1 MDSENDDS
9 LNISINNAQ
18 LNKKKAKLIKIGEC
32 SRFYL
37 YLLGAT
43 ISKLISIF
51 LLGGFKNNMNL
62 FGFSPILKSYN
73 IIQSLYT
80 YIGYIIFSFIFRLC
94 SKHNEITSKKN
105 KLIFIYNN
113 FSKPNY
119 KKFCFQIFLV
129 SFCFAFYYEA
139 INILNSL
146 DFQLLNFWS
155 FETIFTFLLMQKYFK
170 FDIYNHHKCS
180 IYFIIISSSL
190 FILIASLIPVSSG
203 EEEKLN
209 AYQKIKRKF
218 GSYYYS
224 IIIILIYIIISF
236 IFAFSRIFSK
246 ILMQIKNISYYTL
259 IPLISINGLLISVF
273 SYIILN
279 HINLTKNLLQY
290 FDELNSCDKDYK
302 YYLEIFLIYPIF
314 VFIQFIQIYF
324 ELLIIYYLNPNYLLA
339 TYILIYGFTKLV
351 SFVSNNFSNFI
362 SFIFIEMSEIC
373 PVFGYLIFLEILELN
388 FCGLSDNIKRNI
400 KSKSDNEFK
409 ELFIDRI
416 ETIESLNNEIDE
428 EGNNLEDKKMIEM
441 TDKTYNENEYEIYI

>member
-32 SRFYL
+32 LRFYL
-37 YLLGAT
+37 YLLGAL

-94 SKHNEITSKKN
+94 SKHNEITSKKY
-105 KLIFIYNN
+105 KLIFMYNN

-246 ILMQIKNISYYTL
+246 ILMQIKNI
-259 IPLISINGLLISVF
+259 
-273 SYIILN
+273 
-279 HINLTKNLLQY
+279 
-290 FDELNSCDKDYK
+290 
-302 YYLEIFLIYPIF
+302 
-314 VFIQFIQIYF
+314 
-324 ELLIIYYLNPNYLLA
+324 
-339 TYILIYGFTKLV
+339 
-351 SFVSNNFSNFI
+351 
-362 SFIFIEMSEIC
+362 
-373 PVFGYLIFLEILELN
+373 
-388 FCGLSDNIKRNI
+388 
-400 KSKSDNEFK
+400 
-409 ELFIDRI
+409 
-416 ETIESLNNEIDE
+416 
-428 EGNNLEDKKMIEM
+428 
-441 TDKTYNENEYEIYI
+441 

>member
-1 MDSENDDS
+1 
-9 LNISINNAQ
+9 
-18 LNKKKAKLIKIGEC
+18 
-32 SRFYL
+32 
-37 YLLGAT
+37 
-43 ISKLISIF
+43 
-51 LLGGFKNNMNL
+51 
-62 FGFSPILKSYN
+62 
-73 IIQSLYT
+73 
-80 YIGYIIFSFIFRLC
+80 
-94 SKHNEITSKKN
+94 
-105 KLIFIYNN
+105 
-113 FSKPNY
+113 
-119 KKFCFQIFLV
+119 
-129 SFCFAFYYEA
+129 
-139 INILNSL
+139 
-146 DFQLLNFWS
+146 
-155 FETIFTFLLMQKYFK
+155 MQKYFK

-259 IPLISINGLLISVF
+259 IPLISINGLIISIF
-273 SYIILN
+273 SYIILY
-279 HINLTKNLLQY
+279 HINLEKNLLQY

-314 VFIQFIQIYF
+314 VFIQFVQIYF
-324 ELLIIYYLNPNYLLA
+324 ELLIIYYLNPNYVLA

-441 TDKTYNENEYEIYI
+441 TDKPYDENEYQIYI